1 MKTSQFI
8 SLGLALACGSLPLA
22 AADLVPVPELG
33 LRIERGFA
41 ITEFADNNLAPDTW
55 CMTLDSH
62 GRVVVANGKSI
73 RVLIDD
79 DGDGEADDFIT
90 FATVERGVMGMCFD
104 GNSLYAAADGWLMRY
119 DDANGDSIADGPP
132 EKLIPLGFGE
142 HGGHAMRKGPDGW
155 WYLIGGNDS
164 GFNATVHAT
173 LPNSPIKNSE
183 AGALLRLAA
192 DGSQSAIIAH
202 GFRNPYDFDFNAQ
215 GDIFTYDSDVESEMP
230 RGLR

>member
-1 MKTSQFI
+1 MKTSSFI

-33 LRIERGFA
+33 LRVERGFT

-62 GRVVVANGKSI
+62 GRVVVANGKTI
-73 RVLIDD
+73 RVLIDE
-79 DGDGEADDFIT
+79 DGDGLADDFIT
-90 FATVERGVMGMCFD
+90 FANVERGVMGLCFD

-155 WYLIGGNDS
+155 WYLIGGNDTA
-164 GFNATVHAT
+164 FTAEKHAT
-173 LPNSPIKNSE
+173 LGSSPIRQPE
-183 AGALLRLAA
+183 AGALLRLTPDAR
-192 DGSQSAIIAH
+192 QSEVIAH
-202 GFRNPYDFDFNAQ
+202 GLRNPYDFDFNAD
-215 GDIFTYDSDVESEMP
+215 GDIFTTAERRRSP
-230 RGLR
+230 RRCRK